1 MFQIHK
7 SLNKLNLISMA
18 VFVRIIES
26 GQKYLGRNKT
36 KTGLDIVMYLL
47 NYSVVWCAVP
57 VGFH

>member
-7 SLNKLNLISMA
+7 SLNKRNPISMA
-18 VFVRIIES
+18 VFARIIES

-47 NYSVVWCAVP
+47 N
-57 VGFH
+57 

>member
-7 SLNKLNLISMA
+7 SLNKLNPISMA

-36 KTGLDIVMYLL
+36 KTELDIDMYLL
-47 NYSVVWCAVP
+47 N
-57 VGFH
+57 